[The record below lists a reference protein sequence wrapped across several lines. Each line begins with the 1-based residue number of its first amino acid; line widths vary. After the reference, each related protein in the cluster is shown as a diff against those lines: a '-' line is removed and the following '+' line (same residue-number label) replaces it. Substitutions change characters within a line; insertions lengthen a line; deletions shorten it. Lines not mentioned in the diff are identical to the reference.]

1 VDLSGVGVWS
11 GGLRFGD
18 AAERVEAA
26 AELEALGY
34 RALWV
39 PGGVGGDVF
48 GDCRTLLDATS
59 HVTVATGI
67 LNLWMHEPA
76 DVATGHAA
84 LRADHPGRFLLGI
97 GISHSR
103 LVDAQEPGRYTRPVA
118 TTRRYLDDLD
128 RAEPPVPVAER
139 VLAALGPRMLE
150 LARDRAR
157 GSHPY
162 LATPDHTRF
171 AREVLGTGPLL
182 LPEQPVVLE
191 TDPARARE
199 LGRAHFTIYL
209 QLPNYTNNL
218 LRVGFTDADFADG
231 GSDRLIDGVVAWGD
245 EAAIA
250 RRVRA
255 HFDAGADHV
264 CIQVVTG
271 SPGGVATFPREQW
284 RALAPAL
291 VDLAKR

>member
-1 VDLSGVGVWS
+1 
-11 GGLRFGD
+11 LRFGD

-97 GISHSR
+97 GSSHSR

-150 LARDRAR
+150 LARDRTR

-271 SPGGVATFPREQW
+271 SPGGVAAFPREQW